1 MMENSI
7 LERRAG
13 MRKAM
18 TLIEL
23 IISVALIGIIAL
35 GILPTIPFQYA
46 VLNKTKDITV
56 NSFDS
61 QSEIENEIMQ
71 KRLELRDTS
80 KSIDSFSNT
89 KNFKIFGVNIKAY
102 DLEISST
109 KFGNKTTYVF
119 LSKQLAEKENYGKLE
134 AKNVKIEVVG
144 GTNNDFANLASG
156 TPSLKGYVDKIEDKT
171 WYTNVYKWY
180 VSDIGISEPKFP
192 DDYKQISQ
200 YDIPPSQINVSND
213 KLNKYANR
221 FIRFSVI
228 PVDRHGLRGSEI
240 YSSNTV
246 FIIGKEWRTGTV
258 AWADKDLD
266 TNFDEA
272 KGDTK
277 IKKEYLLEPLDTQ
290 NPLRDFTNPEKSIDV
305 KDSSLMIPMRIDT
318 GVFGITD
325 INLAY
330 GNTIDWKADESIFL
344 STSIN
349 SRAESDISL
358 LSRKGNIILS
368 RYIKLKS
375 DGTSYYGADG
385 RPIYINEGSNIK
397 TDGKVNLI
405 GEGAGNIILQP
416 YSKVDSKGDISV
428 RANGKV
434 LLNEA
439 SVESKNSI
447 NIDTTKNLGI
457 LSNRDIQAKKA
468 KIKLDNVLLNNKKV
482 NLLSNNKIYLI
493 ESAVEGN
500 KDKKD
505 ILNIFSKE
513 GNILDDSKIYNF
525 NVFIKGHT
533 LIQGG
538 SWNENSTI
546 EVANDSVVKFEK
558 KGSGKVDNK
567 GSLKLGDTGAVQFA
581 NSMIEDLQN
590 KLEIKLAPSAG
601 NEISISTNYGRN
613 IDFAGVFN
621 KQIED
626 GKWENLGTGETNL
639 EYKIDIKDTNILS
652 MDIHFDG
659 INKLSFIA
667 QKRDNKVMSKFDVSI
682 RDKYIK
688 DKNGNAPVE
697 FTMKDVE
704 I

>member
-1 MMENSI
+1 
-7 LERRAG
+7 

-80 KSIDSFSNT
+80 KSIDSFS
-89 KNFKIFGVNIKAY
+89 NIKAY

-272 KGDTK
+272 KGDAK

-405 GEGAGNIILQP
+405 GEGAGNIIL
-416 YSKVDSKGDISV
+416 DSKGDISV

-525 NVFIKGHT
+525 NVFIKGPT

-688 DKNGNAPVE
+688 DKNGDAPVE

>member
-1 MMENSI
+1 
-7 LERRAG
+7 
-13 MRKAM
+13 
-18 TLIEL
+18 
-23 IISVALIGIIAL
+23 
-35 GILPTIPFQYA
+35 
-46 VLNKTKDITV
+46 
-56 NSFDS
+56 
-61 QSEIENEIMQ
+61 
-71 KRLELRDTS
+71 
-80 KSIDSFSNT
+80 
-89 KNFKIFGVNIKAY
+89 
-102 DLEISST
+102 
-109 KFGNKTTYVF
+109 
-119 LSKQLAEKENYGKLE
+119 
-134 AKNVKIEVVG
+134 
-144 GTNNDFANLASG
+144 
-156 TPSLKGYVDKIEDKT
+156 
-171 WYTNVYKWY
+171 
-180 VSDIGISEPKFP
+180 
-192 DDYKQISQ
+192 
-200 YDIPPSQINVSND
+200 
-213 KLNKYANR
+213 
-221 FIRFSVI
+221 
-228 PVDRHGLRGSEI
+228 
-240 YSSNTV
+240 
-246 FIIGKEWRTGTV
+246 
-258 AWADKDLD
+258 
-266 TNFDEA
+266 
-272 KGDTK
+272 
-277 IKKEYLLEPLDTQ
+277 
-290 NPLRDFTNPEKSIDV
+290 
-305 KDSSLMIPMRIDT
+305 MIPMRIDT

-525 NVFIKGHT
+525 NVFIKGPT

>member
-1 MMENSI
+1 
-7 LERRAG
+7 

-80 KSIDSFSNT
+80 KPIDSFSNT

-102 DLEISST
+102 DLEVSST
-109 KFGNKTTYVF
+109 KFGNRTTYIF

-144 GTNNDFANLASG
+144 GTSNDIANLASG

-213 KLNKYANR
+213 KLNKYADR

-272 KGDTK
+272 KGDAK
-277 IKKEYLLEPLDTQ
+277 INKDYLLEPLDTQ
-290 NPLRDFTNPEKSIDV
+290 NPLRDFTNPEKSIDI
-305 KDSSLMIPMRIDT
+305 KDSSLMVPMRIDT
-318 GVFGITD
+318 GVSGITD
-325 INLAY
+325 INLVY

-525 NVFIKGHT
+525 NVFIKGPT

-613 IDFAGVFN
+613 IDFAGAFN

>member
-272 KGDTK
+272 KGDAK

-397 TDGKVNLI
+397 T
-405 GEGAGNIILQP
+405 QP

-525 NVFIKGHT
+525 NVFIKGPT

>member
-1 MMENSI
+1 
-7 LERRAG
+7 

-80 KSIDSFSNT
+80 KPIDSFSNT

-102 DLEISST
+102 DLEVSST
-109 KFGNKTTYVF
+109 KFGNRTTYIF

-144 GTNNDFANLASG
+144 GTSNDIANLASG

-213 KLNKYANR
+213 KLNKYADR

-272 KGDTK
+272 KGDAK
-277 IKKEYLLEPLDTQ
+277 INKDYLLEPLDTQ
-290 NPLRDFTNPEKSIDV
+290 NPLRDFTNPEKSIDI
-305 KDSSLMIPMRIDT
+305 KDSSLMVPMRIDT
-318 GVFGITD
+318 GVSGITD
-325 INLAY
+325 INLVY

-525 NVFIKGHT
+525 NVFIKGPT

>member
-1 MMENSI
+1 MDRMQMMENSI

-272 KGDTK
+272 K
-277 IKKEYLLEPLDTQ
+277 
-290 NPLRDFTNPEKSIDV
+290 
-305 KDSSLMIPMRIDT
+305 
-318 GVFGITD
+318 
-325 INLAY
+325 
-330 GNTIDWKADESIFL
+330 
-344 STSIN
+344 
-349 SRAESDISL
+349 
-358 LSRKGNIILS
+358 
-368 RYIKLKS
+368 
-375 DGTSYYGADG
+375 
-385 RPIYINEGSNIK
+385 
-397 TDGKVNLI
+397 
-405 GEGAGNIILQP
+405 
-416 YSKVDSKGDISV
+416 
-428 RANGKV
+428 
-434 LLNEA
+434 
-439 SVESKNSI
+439 
-447 NIDTTKNLGI
+447 
-457 LSNRDIQAKKA
+457 
-468 KIKLDNVLLNNKKV
+468 
-482 NLLSNNKIYLI
+482 
-493 ESAVEGN
+493 
-500 KDKKD
+500 
-505 ILNIFSKE
+505 
-513 GNILDDSKIYNF
+513 
-525 NVFIKGHT
+525 
-533 LIQGG
+533 
-538 SWNENSTI
+538 
-546 EVANDSVVKFEK
+546 
-558 KGSGKVDNK
+558 
-567 GSLKLGDTGAVQFA
+567 
-581 NSMIEDLQN
+581 
-590 KLEIKLAPSAG
+590 
-601 NEISISTNYGRN
+601 
-613 IDFAGVFN
+613 
-621 KQIED
+621 
-626 GKWENLGTGETNL
+626 
-639 EYKIDIKDTNILS
+639 
-652 MDIHFDG
+652 
-659 INKLSFIA
+659 
-667 QKRDNKVMSKFDVSI
+667 
-682 RDKYIK
+682 
-688 DKNGNAPVE
+688 
-697 FTMKDVE
+697 
-704 I
+704 

>member
-1 MMENSI
+1 
-7 LERRAG
+7 

-272 KGDTK
+272 KGDAK

-525 NVFIKGHT
+525 NVFIKGPT

>member
-272 KGDTK
+272 KGDAK

-525 NVFIKGHT
+525 NVFIKGPT